1 MKENHKSLLLLFMLL
16 MCSIVLNAQPRNGE
30 EALEVARQF
39 LSQQIFSSTARAQSL
54 DPKPLELVLVQP
66 SLVEKRIANRAAL
79 NTGHASGFY
88 IVNDESCQRF
98 VIVSG
103 DSRQV
108 DILGFSD
115 RNTFDVDNVPC
126 ALEMLLSQYDEE
138 FVQLQ
143 KKGCYS
149 PAQASRRAISV
160 NPLVTTEWDQGNN
173 DSYWVGENVY
183 NKFCPMDGSKR
194 SVTGCVATAMAQI
207 LYTHKQPYSLAN
219 KTVSY
224 TTESHGIEL
233 NENMSSIPLNWGDML
248 NSYKNKTSSKAQRD
262 AVGYLMYACGLAVHM
277 DYLSSG
283 SGASDNNVPYALK
296 EYFGY
301 NDNMTYCE
309 RDYYTKEE
317 WGDIIQSELQAGR
330 PVFYGGVNPVS
341 NAGHAFIIDG
351 CNSNGTYHI
360 NWGWGGQD
368 NGDFVLSTLNAD
380 NFYVSEQDMVIGISP
395 SNIGIAIEQFFAE
408 SFSMN
413 SLSFKIGSSILGKIV
428 EPVCQCAPVA
438 TTSTYGA
445 NKWTGNTGIAVFD
458 TDFNLIKEYK
468 WKNGTQETQ
477 IYGMGTYY
485 PSNQVPVTF
494 DSNTFKDGKEYYIA
508 PYAKGI
514 NSSTV
519 TRMRTKNGASDWYLA
534 KVSGNTVTLT
544 LMGTPGGGGGGSS
557 STTVY
562 VTNITL
568 NQTAATLAVGQTLQL
583 TSTITPSNATDK
595 TVSWT
600 SSNTSVATVTS
611 EGYVVAKAAGSA
623 TITCSANDG
632 SGMKATCSVTVTST
646 MPEMSIETVE
656 CLTPALDKLTKA
668 DVLRFRASFKNTGA
682 TANVMTCLIV
692 IDSNNKIVLHGE
704 SDTREYKNNQ
714 TIELTYECPL
724 NELTE
729 GASYKATVMY
739 YKDWTSTKTWI
750 YKDASSLYDFTV
762 NAPEVAVTGVR
773 VAPWSVTLK
782 VGGTKQLTPQI
793 TPNDATNKTVTWTS
807 DNPSVASV
815 SSTGLVTAK
824 SAGETL
830 ITCKAND
837 DSGKSFEV
845 PVQVLSSG
853 LPEISFVS
861 ITSSNKDLNGMKR
874 GSKLNLRQTFKNA
887 GVAAN
892 IYTQVNIVK
901 EGSSGDEYWEG
912 ELILKQFPANSDV
925 SFDYEY
931 VIPDDLPEGSY
942 KACVMYYN
950 NWKADEYVWY
960 YYKKNM
966 IDITVTTSS
975 TPVSPDISTVSAT
988 INTTNLQNL
997 TKDDEISLTT
1007 VYKNTGASLD
1017 DFQTAI
1023 VFLNNDAEMSWYGR
1037 GEIKHTTL
1045 AANSTETITQTLSLN
1060 SITFPDG
1067 TTGPVAPGTYRV
1079 AIMYRDYWNRNSW
1092 IRKDN
1097 SVLFDI
1103 TVTSNTPVDAIYTD
1117 NDEDK
1122 AVYYDLQGRR
1132 IEKPTEKGVY
1142 IRNGKKILI
1151 K

>member
-1 MKENHKSLLLLFMLL
+1 MKEKLKSLLLLFMLL

-138 FVQLQ
+138 FEQLQ

-160 NPLVTTEWDQGNN
+160 NPLVTTTWDQGNN

-283 SGASDNNVPYALK
+283 SGAADNNVPYALK

-301 NDNMTYCE
+301 NDNMVYCE

-317 WGDIIQSELQAGR
+317 WEDIIQNELQAGR
-330 PVFYGGVNPVS
+330 PILYGGVNPLN
-341 NAGHAFIIDG
+341 NAGHAFVIDG
-351 CNSNGTYHI
+351 CDSNGTYHI
-360 NWGWGGQD
+360 NWGWGGKD
-368 NGDFVLSTLNAD
+368 NGYFVLSTLNAD
-380 NFYVSEQDMVIGISP
+380 NYYVSEQDMVIGISP
-395 SNIGIAIEQFFAE
+395 SNVGTTTEQFFAE

-413 SLSFKIGSSILGKIV
+413 SLSFKIGSSVLGKIV

-485 PSNQVPVTF
+485 NSNQVPVTF

-544 LMGTPGGGGGGSS
+544 LMGTPSGGGGGGSS
-557 STTVY
+557 TTVY
-562 VTNITL
+562 VTGITL
-568 NQTAATLAVGQTLQL
+568 SQTAATLAVGQSLQL

-632 SGMKATCSVTVTST
+632 SGKKATCSITVTSND
-646 MPEMSIETVE
+646 P
-656 CLTPALDKLTKA
+656 
-668 DVLRFRASFKNTGA
+668 G
-682 TANVMTCLIV
+682 
-692 IDSNNKIVLHGE
+692 
-704 SDTREYKNNQ
+704 
-714 TIELTYECPL
+714 
-724 NELTE
+724 
-729 GASYKATVMY
+729 
-739 YKDWTSTKTWI
+739 
-750 YKDASSLYDFTV
+750 
-762 NAPEVAVTGVR
+762 VAVTSVR

-782 VGGTKQLTPQI
+782 VGRTKQLTPQI

-807 DNPSVASV
+807 ANPSVASV

-824 SAGETL
+824 SEGVTI

-837 DSGKSFEV
+837 GSGKNFDV
-845 PVQVLSSG
+845 PVQVLALG

-901 EGSSGDEYWEG
+901 EGSSGNEYWEG

-960 YYKKNM
+960 YNESNM

-1037 GEIKHTTL
+1037 GAIKYTTL

-1079 AIMYRDYWNRNSW
+1079 AIMYWDYWNRNSW
-1092 IRKDN
+1092 IRKNN

-1122 AVYYDLQGRR
+1122 AVYFDLQGRR

>member
-1 MKENHKSLLLLFMLL
+1 MLL

-138 FVQLQ
+138 FEQLQ

-160 NPLVTTEWDQGNN
+160 NPLVTTAWDQGNN

-283 SGASDNNVPYALK
+283 SGAADNNVPYALK

-301 NDNMTYCE
+301 NDNMVYCE

-317 WGDIIQSELQAGR
+317 WEDIIQNELQAGR
-330 PVFYGGVNPVS
+330 PILYGGVNPLN
-341 NAGHAFIIDG
+341 NAGHAFVIDG
-351 CNSNGTYHI
+351 CDSNGTYHI
-360 NWGWGGQD
+360 NWGWGGKD
-368 NGDFVLSTLNAD
+368 NGYFVLSTLNAD
-380 NFYVSEQDMVIGISP
+380 NYYVSEQDMVIGISP
-395 SNIGIAIEQFFAE
+395 SNVGTTTEQFFAE

-413 SLSFKIGSSILGKIV
+413 SLSFKIGSSVLGKIV

-485 PSNQVPVTF
+485 NSNQVPVTF

-544 LMGTPGGGGGGSS
+544 LMGTPSGGGGGGSS
-557 STTVY
+557 TTVY
-562 VTNITL
+562 VTGITL
-568 NQTAATLAVGQTLQL
+568 SQTAATLAVGQSLQL

-632 SGMKATCSVTVTST
+632 SGKKATCSITVTSND
-646 MPEMSIETVE
+646 P
-656 CLTPALDKLTKA
+656 
-668 DVLRFRASFKNTGA
+668 G
-682 TANVMTCLIV
+682 
-692 IDSNNKIVLHGE
+692 
-704 SDTREYKNNQ
+704 
-714 TIELTYECPL
+714 
-724 NELTE
+724 
-729 GASYKATVMY
+729 
-739 YKDWTSTKTWI
+739 
-750 YKDASSLYDFTV
+750 
-762 NAPEVAVTGVR
+762 VAVTSVR

-782 VGGTKQLTPQI
+782 VGRTKQLTPQI

-807 DNPSVASV
+807 ANPSVASV

-824 SAGETL
+824 SEGVTI

-837 DSGKSFEV
+837 GSGKNFDV
-845 PVQVLSSG
+845 PVQVLALG

-901 EGSSGDEYWEG
+901 EGSSGNEYWEG

-960 YYKKNM
+960 YNESNM

-1037 GEIKHTTL
+1037 GAIKYTTL

-1079 AIMYRDYWNRNSW
+1079 AIMYWDYWNRNSW
-1092 IRKDN
+1092 IRKNN

-1122 AVYYDLQGRR
+1122 AVYFDLQGRR

>member
-1 MKENHKSLLLLFMLL
+1 MKEKLKSLLLLFMLL
-16 MCSIVLNAQPRNGE
+16 MCGIVLNAQPRNGE

-138 FVQLQ
+138 FEQLQ
-143 KKGCYS
+143 KKGCDS
-149 PAQASRRAISV
+149 PAQVARRAITV
-160 NPLVTTEWDQGNN
+160 NPLVTTAWDQGNN

-283 SGASDNNVPYALK
+283 SGAADNDVPYALK

-301 NDNMTYCE
+301 NDNMMYCE

-317 WGDIIQSELQAGR
+317 WEDIIQNELQAGR
-330 PVFYGGVNPVS
+330 PILYGGVNPLN
-341 NAGHAFIIDG
+341 NAGHAFVIDG
-351 CNSNGTYHI
+351 CDSNGTYHI
-360 NWGWGGQD
+360 NWGWGGKD
-368 NGDFVLSTLNAD
+368 NGYFVLSTLNAG
-380 NFYVSEQDMVIGISP
+380 NYYVSEQDMVIGISP
-395 SNIGIAIEQFFAE
+395 SNVGTTTEQFFAE

-428 EPVCQCAPVA
+428 GPVCQCAPVA

-485 PSNQVPVTF
+485 KSNQVPVTF

-544 LMGTPGGGGGGSS
+544 LMGTPGGGGGGGS

-562 VTNITL
+562 VTDITL
-568 NQTAATLAVGQTLQL
+568 DQTAATLTVGQSLQL

-595 TVSWT
+595 SVSWT

-611 EGYVVAKAAGSA
+611 EGKVVAKAAGSA

-632 SGMKATCSVTVTST
+632 SGKKATCSVTVTSN
-646 MPEMSIETVE
+646 
-656 CLTPALDKLTKA
+656 D
-668 DVLRFRASFKNTGA
+668 
-682 TANVMTCLIV
+682 
-692 IDSNNKIVLHGE
+692 
-704 SDTREYKNNQ
+704 
-714 TIELTYECPL
+714 
-724 NELTE
+724 
-729 GASYKATVMY
+729 
-739 YKDWTSTKTWI
+739 
-750 YKDASSLYDFTV
+750 
-762 NAPEVAVTGVR
+762 PEVAVTSVR

-782 VGGTKQLTPQI
+782 VGRTKQLTPQI

-807 DNPSVASV
+807 ANPSVASV

-824 SAGETL
+824 SAGVTI

-837 DSGKSFEV
+837 GSGKNFDV
-845 PVQVLSSG
+845 PVQVLASG

-901 EGSSGDEYWEG
+901 EGSSGNEYWEG

-960 YYKKNM
+960 YNESNM

-1037 GEIKHTTL
+1037 GAIKYTTL

-1060 SITFPDG
+1060 SITFPGG

-1079 AIMYRDYWNRNSW
+1079 AIMYWDYWNRNSW
-1092 IRKDN
+1092 IRKNN

-1122 AVYYDLQGRR
+1122 AVYFDLQGRR
-1132 IEKPTEKGVY
+1132 IEKPTEKGIY

>member
-1 MKENHKSLLLLFMLL
+1 MKEKLKSLLLLFMLL

-138 FVQLQ
+138 FEQLQ

-160 NPLVTTEWDQGNN
+160 NPLVTTTWDQGNN

-283 SGASDNNVPYALK
+283 SGAADNNVPYALK

-301 NDNMTYCE
+301 NDNMVYCE

-317 WGDIIQSELQAGR
+317 WEDIIQNELQAGR
-330 PVFYGGVNPVS
+330 PILYGGVNPLN
-341 NAGHAFIIDG
+341 NAGHAFVIDG
-351 CNSNGTYHI
+351 CDSNGTYHI
-360 NWGWGGQD
+360 NWGWGGKD
-368 NGDFVLSTLNAD
+368 NGYFVLSTLNAD
-380 NFYVSEQDMVIGISP
+380 NYYVSEQDMVIGISP
-395 SNIGIAIEQFFAE
+395 SNVGTTTEQFFAE

-413 SLSFKIGSSILGKIV
+413 SLSFKIGSSVLGKIV

-485 PSNQVPVTF
+485 NSNQVPVTF

-544 LMGTPGGGGGGSS
+544 LMGTPGGGGGGGS

-562 VTNITL
+562 VTDITL
-568 NQTAATLAVGQTLQL
+568 DQTAATLTVGQSLQL

-595 TVSWT
+595 SVSWT

-611 EGYVVAKAAGSA
+611 EGKVVAKAAGSA

-632 SGMKATCSVTVTST
+632 SGKKATCSITVTSND
-646 MPEMSIETVE
+646 P
-656 CLTPALDKLTKA
+656 
-668 DVLRFRASFKNTGA
+668 G
-682 TANVMTCLIV
+682 
-692 IDSNNKIVLHGE
+692 
-704 SDTREYKNNQ
+704 
-714 TIELTYECPL
+714 
-724 NELTE
+724 
-729 GASYKATVMY
+729 
-739 YKDWTSTKTWI
+739 
-750 YKDASSLYDFTV
+750 
-762 NAPEVAVTGVR
+762 VAVTSVR

-782 VGGTKQLTPQI
+782 VGRTKQLTPQI

-807 DNPSVASV
+807 ANPSVASV

-824 SAGETL
+824 SEGVTI

-837 DSGKSFEV
+837 GSGKNFDV
-845 PVQVLSSG
+845 PVQVLALG

-901 EGSSGDEYWEG
+901 EGSSGNEYWEG

-960 YYKKNM
+960 YNESNM

-1037 GEIKHTTL
+1037 GAIKYTTL

-1079 AIMYRDYWNRNSW
+1079 AIMYWDYWNRNSW
-1092 IRKDN
+1092 IRKNN

-1122 AVYYDLQGRR
+1122 AVYFDLQGRR

>member
-1 MKENHKSLLLLFMLL
+1 MKEKLKSLLLLFMLL

-138 FVQLQ
+138 FEQLQ

-160 NPLVTTEWDQGNN
+160 NPLVTTAWDQGNN

-283 SGASDNNVPYALK
+283 SGAADNNVPYALK

-301 NDNMTYCE
+301 NDNMVYCE

-317 WGDIIQSELQAGR
+317 WEDIIQNELQAGR
-330 PVFYGGVNPVS
+330 PILYGGVNPLN
-341 NAGHAFIIDG
+341 NAGHAFVIDG
-351 CNSNGTYHI
+351 CDSNGTYHI
-360 NWGWGGQD
+360 NWGWGGKD
-368 NGDFVLSTLNAD
+368 NGYFVLSTLNAD
-380 NFYVSEQDMVIGISP
+380 NYYVSEQDMVIGISP
-395 SNIGIAIEQFFAE
+395 SNVGTTTEQFFAE

-413 SLSFKIGSSILGKIV
+413 SLSFKIGSSVLGKIV

-485 PSNQVPVTF
+485 NSNQVPVTF

-544 LMGTPGGGGGGSS
+544 LMGTPSGGGGGGSS
-557 STTVY
+557 TTVY
-562 VTNITL
+562 VTGITL
-568 NQTAATLAVGQTLQL
+568 SQTAATLAVGQSLQL

-632 SGMKATCSVTVTST
+632 SGKKATCSITVTSND
-646 MPEMSIETVE
+646 P
-656 CLTPALDKLTKA
+656 
-668 DVLRFRASFKNTGA
+668 G
-682 TANVMTCLIV
+682 
-692 IDSNNKIVLHGE
+692 
-704 SDTREYKNNQ
+704 
-714 TIELTYECPL
+714 
-724 NELTE
+724 
-729 GASYKATVMY
+729 
-739 YKDWTSTKTWI
+739 
-750 YKDASSLYDFTV
+750 
-762 NAPEVAVTGVR
+762 VAVTSVR

-782 VGGTKQLTPQI
+782 VGRTKQLTPQI

-807 DNPSVASV
+807 ANPSVASV

-824 SAGETL
+824 SEGVTI

-837 DSGKSFEV
+837 GSGKNFDV
-845 PVQVLSSG
+845 PVQVLALG

-901 EGSSGDEYWEG
+901 EGSSGNEYWEG

-960 YYKKNM
+960 YNESNM

-1037 GEIKHTTL
+1037 GAIKYTTL

-1079 AIMYRDYWNRNSW
+1079 AIMYWDYWNRNSW
-1092 IRKDN
+1092 IRKNN

-1122 AVYYDLQGRR
+1122 AVYFDLQGRR

>member
-1 MKENHKSLLLLFMLL
+1 MKEKLKSLLLLFMLL

-126 ALEMLLSQYDEE
+126 ALEMLLTQYDEE
-138 FVQLQ
+138 FEQLQ
-143 KKGCYS
+143 KKGCDS
-149 PAQASRRAISV
+149 PAQVARRAISV
-160 NPLVTTEWDQGNN
+160 NPLVTTAWDQGNN

-194 SVTGCVATAMAQI
+194 SLTGCVATAMAQI

-224 TTESHGIEL
+224 TTDSLGIEL

-283 SGASDNNVPYALK
+283 SGAADNNVPYALK

-301 NDNMTYCE
+301 NDNMVYCE

-317 WGDIIQSELQAGR
+317 WEDIIQSELQAGR
-330 PVFYGGVNPVS
+330 PILYGGVNPL
-341 NAGHAFIIDG
+341 NDEGHAFVIDG

-360 NWGWGGQD
+360 NWGWGGTD
-368 NGDFVLSTLNAD
+368 NGYFVLSTLNAD
-380 NFYVSEQDMVIGISP
+380 NYYVSEQDMVIGISP
-395 SNIGIAIEQFFAE
+395 SNVGTTTEQFFAE

-438 TTSTYGA
+438 TTITYGA

-477 IYGMGTYY
+477 IYGMGIYY
-485 PSNQVPVTF
+485 NSNQVPVTF

-514 NSSTV
+514 NSSMV

-562 VTNITL
+562 VTGITL
-568 NQTAATLAVGQTLQL
+568 SQTAATLTVGQSLQL

-632 SGMKATCSVTVTST
+632 SGKKATCSITVTSN
-646 MPEMSIETVE
+646 
-656 CLTPALDKLTKA
+656 D
-668 DVLRFRASFKNTGA
+668 
-682 TANVMTCLIV
+682 
-692 IDSNNKIVLHGE
+692 
-704 SDTREYKNNQ
+704 
-714 TIELTYECPL
+714 
-724 NELTE
+724 
-729 GASYKATVMY
+729 
-739 YKDWTSTKTWI
+739 
-750 YKDASSLYDFTV
+750 
-762 NAPEVAVTGVR
+762 PEVAVTSVR
-773 VAPWSVTLK
+773 VAPWSITLK

-807 DNPSVASV
+807 ANPSVASV

-824 SAGETL
+824 SAGVTI

-837 DSGKSFEV
+837 GSGKNFDV
-845 PVQVLSSG
+845 PVQVLASG

-901 EGSSGDEYWEG
+901 EGSSGNEYWEG

-950 NWKADEYVWY
+950 NWKADDYTWY
-960 YYKKNM
+960 YYKSNM

-975 TPVSPDISTVSAT
+975 APVSPDISTVSAT

-1007 VYKNTGASLD
+1007 VYKNTGSSLD

-1037 GEIKHTTL
+1037 GAIKNTTL

-1079 AIMYRDYWNRNSW
+1079 AIMYWNYWNRNSW

>member
-1 MKENHKSLLLLFMLL
+1 MKEKLKSLLLLFMLL

-138 FVQLQ
+138 FEQLQ
-143 KKGCYS
+143 KKGCDS
-149 PAQASRRAISV
+149 PAQVARRAISV
-160 NPLVTTEWDQGNN
+160 NPLVTTAWDQGNN

-194 SVTGCVATAMAQI
+194 SLTGCVATAMAQI

-224 TTESHGIEL
+224 TTDSLGIEL

-301 NDNMTYCE
+301 NDNMVYCE

-317 WGDIIQSELQAGR
+317 WEDIIQSELQAGR
-330 PVFYGGVNPVS
+330 PILYGGVNPL
-341 NAGHAFIIDG
+341 NDEGHAFVIDG

-360 NWGWGGQD
+360 NWGWGGTD
-368 NGDFVLSTLNAD
+368 NGYFVLSTLNAD
-380 NFYVSEQDMVIGISP
+380 NYYVSEQDMVIGISP
-395 SNIGIAIEQFFAE
+395 SNVGTTTEQFFAE

-413 SLSFKIGSSILGKIV
+413 SLSFKIGSSVLGKIV

-477 IYGMGTYY
+477 IYGMGIYY

-557 STTVY
+557 TTVY
-562 VTNITL
+562 VTDITL
-568 NQTAATLAVGQTLQL
+568 DQTAATLTVGQSLQL

-632 SGMKATCSVTVTST
+632 SGKKATCSITVTS
-646 MPEMSIETVE
+646 
-656 CLTPALDKLTKA
+656 
-668 DVLRFRASFKNTGA
+668 
-682 TANVMTCLIV
+682 
-692 IDSNNKIVLHGE
+692 NN
-704 SDTREYKNNQ
+704 
-714 TIELTYECPL
+714 
-724 NELTE
+724 
-729 GASYKATVMY
+729 
-739 YKDWTSTKTWI
+739 
-750 YKDASSLYDFTV
+750 
-762 NAPEVAVTGVR
+762 PEVAVTSVR

-807 DNPSVASV
+807 ANPSVASV

-824 SAGETL
+824 SAGVTI

-837 DSGKSFEV
+837 GSGKNFDV
-845 PVQVLSSG
+845 PVQVLASG

-901 EGSSGDEYWEG
+901 EGSSGNEYWEG

-950 NWKADEYVWY
+950 NWKADDYTWY
-960 YYKKNM
+960 YYKSNM

-975 TPVSPDISTVSAT
+975 APVSPDISTVSAT

-1037 GEIKHTTL
+1037 GAIKNTTL

-1079 AIMYRDYWNRNSW
+1079 AIMYWNYWNRNSW

-1122 AVYYDLQGRR
+1122 AVYFDLQGRR

>member
-1 MKENHKSLLLLFMLL
+1 MKEKLKSLLLLFMLL
-16 MCSIVLNAQPRNGE
+16 MCGIVLNAQPRNGE

-138 FVQLQ
+138 FEELQ

-160 NPLVTTEWDQGNN
+160 NPLVTTTWDQGNN

-283 SGASDNNVPYALK
+283 SGAADNNVPYALK

-301 NDNMTYCE
+301 NDNMVYCE

-317 WGDIIQSELQAGR
+317 WEDIIQNELQAGR
-330 PVFYGGVNPVS
+330 PILYGGVNPLN
-341 NAGHAFIIDG
+341 NAGHAFVIDG

-360 NWGWGGQD
+360 NWGWGGKD
-368 NGDFVLSTLNAD
+368 NGYFVLSTLNAG
-380 NFYVSEQDMVIGISP
+380 NYYVSEQDMVIGISP
-395 SNIGIAIEQFFAE
+395 SNVGTTTEQFFAE

-485 PSNQVPVTF
+485 KSNQVPVTF

-544 LMGTPGGGGGGSS
+544 LMGTPSGGGGGGSS
-557 STTVY
+557 TTVY
-562 VTNITL
+562 VTGITL
-568 NQTAATLAVGQTLQL
+568 SQTAATLAVGQSLQL

-632 SGMKATCSVTVTST
+632 SGKKATCSITVTSND
-646 MPEMSIETVE
+646 P
-656 CLTPALDKLTKA
+656 
-668 DVLRFRASFKNTGA
+668 G
-682 TANVMTCLIV
+682 
-692 IDSNNKIVLHGE
+692 
-704 SDTREYKNNQ
+704 
-714 TIELTYECPL
+714 
-724 NELTE
+724 
-729 GASYKATVMY
+729 
-739 YKDWTSTKTWI
+739 
-750 YKDASSLYDFTV
+750 
-762 NAPEVAVTGVR
+762 VAVTSVR

-782 VGGTKQLTPQI
+782 VGRTKQLTPQI

-807 DNPSVASV
+807 ANPSVASV

-824 SAGETL
+824 SEGVTI

-837 DSGKSFEV
+837 GSGKNFDV
-845 PVQVLSSG
+845 PVQVLASG

-901 EGSSGDEYWEG
+901 EGSSGNEYWEG

-960 YYKKNM
+960 YNESNM

-975 TPVSPDISTVSAT
+975 APVSPDISTVSAT

-1037 GEIKHTTL
+1037 GAIKNTTL

-1079 AIMYRDYWNRNSW
+1079 AIMYWDYWNRNSW
-1092 IRKDN
+1092 IRKNN

-1122 AVYYDLQGRR
+1122 AVYFDLQGRR